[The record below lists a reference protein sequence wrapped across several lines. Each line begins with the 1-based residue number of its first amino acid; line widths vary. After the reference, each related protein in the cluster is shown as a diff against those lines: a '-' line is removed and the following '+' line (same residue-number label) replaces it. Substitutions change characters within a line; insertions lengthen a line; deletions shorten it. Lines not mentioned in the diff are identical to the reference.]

1 MEHSQFSSSKN
12 KLLRFLLFSILLH
25 GVLFLA
31 VREIETV
38 DEIRSKKD
46 EDRITVRIF
55 RSRTSAKE
63 AVSEEK
69 SGLADR
75 KESTGAKSVVP
86 KETETVESRPA
97 PEKIEPI
104 EETAENNIE
113 SKQAHAPDNQEKQAR
128 EDRGKEE
135 PVVLGKITTLGPV
148 AGGEDTKNYG
158 EEAETT
164 RPSAGNAEMVPFDA
178 LGEGSRTPKPEYP
191 QLARRWGHE
200 GLAILRITVGED
212 GAVLDADLLQSTGYR
227 ELDEAALEVVRRRWK
242 FKAPGKKIMTIKEF
256 EFRLRR

>member
-12 KLLRFLLFSILLH
+12 KLLRFILFSIILH

-55 RSRTSAKE
+55 RSLTPAKE

-69 SGLADR
+69 SGLADK
-75 KESTGAKSVVP
+75 KESTEAESVAP
-86 KETETVESRPA
+86 KETETVESQPA
-97 PEKIEPI
+97 PEKIEPV

-113 SKQAHAPDNQEKQAR
+113 SKQAH
-128 EDRGKEE
+128 EDQGTEE
-135 PVVLGKITTLGPV
+135 PVVLGKITTIGPV
-148 AGGEDTKNYG
+148 AGSGGEDTKNDG
-158 EEAETT
+158 EDAATT
-164 RPSAGNAEMVPFDA
+164 GPSAGSAEMVPFDT
-178 LGEGSRTPKPEYP
+178 LVEGSRTPKPEYP

-200 GLAILRITVGED
+200 GVAVVRITVGED
-212 GAVLDADLLQSTGYR
+212 GAVLDVDLLRSTGYR
-227 ELDEAALEVVRRRWK
+227 ELDEAALEAVRRRWK

-256 EFRLRR
+256 KFRLRR